1 MSSDEIRLLHRKT
14 TVQEVPVIG
23 RNKTCGTVFTISK
36 YATGGGAKL
45 ASQSQCQIR

>member
-1 MSSDEIRLLHRKT
+1 MSSDEIRLLHRET

-23 RNKTCGTVFTISK
+23 RNKTCGIVFTISK